1 VNPKI
6 LNRELK
12 AILLKINK
20 SQGQGKV
27 GSQSHYSETLPRIEV
42 DGIVKPD
49 GGPHGD
55 PKKSLGEISAG
66 SKPKKPKRS
75 SSKCIKVQMVKNS

>member
-1 VNPKI
+1 MNPKI

-12 AILLKINK
+12 AILLEIKK
-20 SQGQGKV
+20 SQGQAKV
-27 GSQSHYSETLPRIEV
+27 GSQSPYSDSSPRIEV
-42 DGIVKPD
+42 DGNVKPD
-49 GGPHGD
+49 GGPNGD

-75 SSKCIKVQMVKNS
+75 SSKGSKGSNGEK